1 MGGLITKPKALIVLD
16 VPNIAMKHGKNKSF
30 SCIGVKIVVA
40 HYVSRGHK
48 VIGFL
53 PSYYT
58 DYDRVAGHRAKA
70 RAGFAVKPQDVPD
83 DVSMLVD
90 LADKGTRGISGWWKG
105 RGRRRALSVVLLL
118 FNCVCVCICLLCD
131 GYMHVY

>member
-30 SCIGVKIVVA
+30 SCIGVKIVVD

-90 LADKGTRGISGWWKG
+90 LADKGTCGISGRWKG
-105 RGRRRALSVVLLL
+105 KGRRATVCCFVVVAL
-118 FNCVCVCICLLCD
+118 CVCVCVCVCLL
-131 GYMHVY
+131 VV